1 MGSSR
6 CSLLCLRKA
15 SNWRYQKKLLVREKS
30 IKEYI
35 IKYLLSKTFSTLILH
50 YIDEEYKCCEEV
62 TITSS
67 GPSSETTIS
76 RYFGEYKMIQQSSGY
91 GLYQSIADNS
101 RVLYRGRDRNWRV
114 KLSKC
119 QINLQYSFSD
129 VISKS
134 RNLFQN
140 TSYLLTACKCTKRH
154 KFCYKKWWMHC

>member
-1 MGSSR
+1 M
-6 CSLLCLRKA
+6 
-15 SNWRYQKKLLVREKS
+15 
-30 IKEYI
+30 
-35 IKYLLSKTFSTLILH
+35 TLILH
-50 YIDEEYKCCEEV
+50 FIDEEYKCCEEV

-119 QINLQYSFSD
+119 QINLQYSFI
-129 VISKS
+129 ISKY

-154 KFCYKKWWMHC
+154 KFCYKK